1 MSDSGNNAPPG
12 WYDDGTGGQR
22 WWDGSQWGP
31 EGQPPATPTT
41 PMPTSPPPTSPPP
54 TSPPQ
59 DPPYGPPGGQPAY
72 GQYGAPQPSYGTA
85 GAAAAGYPP
94 PGPDHGTPSTSG
106 PGSRKGLLIGLV
118 GGLIGVVVLV
128 IILVIALGG
137 SGPSSDDPAETV
149 QSFFDA
155 ARDGDCDAAVELLT
169 ENAQETLDPE
179 DCESADPAEEFGD
192 SVELEVGDAEIDG
205 DDATVPVSLVVD
217 PDSEELGGLG
227 GLIPSDVTIDF
238 QLRKVDGAWLID
250 DFGFGS
256 LLENLPDLDIPEVPD
271 LSDLP
276 DDPFS
281 DLPEDPFSD
290 LPTDLFSD
298 FPTDLFSDFPTDL
311 FSDFPTD
318 FDPEDFLSDFPT
330 DLFSDFPTE

>member
-1 MSDSGNNAPPG
+1 MSDSGNTAPPG
-12 WYDDGTGGQR
+12 WYDDGKGGQR
-22 WWDGSQWGP
+22 WWDGSRWGP

-54 TSPPQ
+54 TIATPTSAPPTS
-59 DPPYGPPGGQPAY
+59 
-72 GQYGAPQPSYGTA
+72 APQPSYGTA

-94 PGPDHGTPSTSG
+94 PGPDYGTPSTAG
-106 PGSRKGLLIGLV
+106 PGNRKGLLIGLI
-118 GGLIGVVVLV
+118 GGLVGVVVLV

-169 ENAQETLDPE
+169 DNAQETLDPD

-205 DDATVPVSLVVD
+205 DDATVPVSLAVD
-217 PDSEELGGLG
+217 PDSEELEGLG
-227 GLIPSDVTIDF
+227 SLIPSDVTIDF
-238 QLRKVDGAWLID
+238 QLTKVDGAWLID

-256 LLENLPDLDIPEVPD
+256 LLENLPDF
-271 LSDLP
+271 SDLP

-330 DLFSDFPTE
+330 DLFTDLPTE